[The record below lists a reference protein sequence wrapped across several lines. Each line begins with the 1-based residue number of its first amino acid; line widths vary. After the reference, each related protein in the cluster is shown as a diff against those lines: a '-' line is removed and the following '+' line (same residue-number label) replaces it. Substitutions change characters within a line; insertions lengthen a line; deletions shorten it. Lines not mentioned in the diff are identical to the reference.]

1 MLRLWWARTVQVPR
15 RPCVPSFWKCAAS
28 SYRPRLVKDA
38 ELEGEV
44 AALAEVLFEQE
55 ALARATLDKGFPSL
69 TNSPWFGPQQVAA
82 AIQVVAPQLKENRA
96 KVEGLL
102 EETLL
107 VQEALRGASP
117 GVLERLLPKRLK
129 QYEKGV
135 LQKQ

>member
-1 MLRLWWARTVQVPR
+1 MVGP
-15 RPCVPSFWKCAAS
+15 
-28 SYRPRLVKDA
+28 A
-38 ELEGEV
+38 ELEGVGDGMAAVEEAAARMEAR

-102 EETLL
+102 EEAWL